1 MTPQASDPYLGI
13 DSYHRA
19 SDSSRLASDPY
30 LGIDSYPLASDSSLG
45 FEVVASFESID
56 ALVAAA

>member
-1 MTPQASDPYLGI
+1 MGFVARYLHWTALMTR
-13 DSYHRA
+13 RA

-30 LGIDSYPLASDSSLG
+30 LGIDSSLG